1 MREKEIRRGLVVS
14 QFSCTALNLQEHWSE
29 IGPLP
34 DPDSVGLAKSVLINR
49 GSDFCENWNGKPIHI
64 IKLLL
69 IALLSGGWAH
79 PKNRYLFLWINDV
92 TDVKQKQNKKN
103 FLPLGFH
110 ARDPQKNIK
119 KYQKSEFQTATLY
132 SKSEV
137 IYFCTPV
144 ITGIHRS
151 KQRETLV
158 FGPDRKQIYNVI
170 SPFSYFHHNY
180 VIMIGFLPR
189 FSAEAV
195 IWGALWWQCWRL
207 EERQSAGLTLA

>member
-69 IALLSGGWAH
+69 IALLPGGWAH
-79 PKNRYLFLWINDV
+79 PKNRYLFLWINDG
-92 TDVKQKQNKKN
+92 TDVKQKQNKKKPF
-103 FLPLGFH
+103 FLWDSMQG
-110 ARDPQKNIK
+110 K
-119 KYQKSEFQTATLY
+119 KYQKSEFHTATLY

>member
-1 MREKEIRRGLVVS
+1 MREKEIRRGLVVA

-69 IALLSGGWAH
+69 IALLPGGWAH
-79 PKNRYLFLWINDV
+79 PKNRYLFLWINDG
-92 TDVKQKQNKKN
+92 TDVKQKQNKKKLSS
-103 FLPLGFH
+103 FGIPCKGCT
-110 ARDPQKNIK
+110 K

>member
-69 IALLSGGWAH
+69 IALLPGGWAH
-79 PKNRYLFLWINDV
+79 PKNRYLFLWINDG
-92 TDVKQKQNKKN
+92 TDVKQKQNKKKTF
-103 FLPLGFH
+103 FLWDSMQG
-110 ARDPQKNIK
+110 K
-119 KYQKSEFQTATLY
+119 KYQKSEFHTATLY

>member
-69 IALLSGGWAH
+69 IALLPGGWAH
-79 PKNRYLFLWINDV
+79 PKNRYLFLWINDG

-103 FLPLGFH
+103 LSSFGIPCKGCT
-110 ARDPQKNIK
+110 K

>member
-49 GSDFCENWNGKPIHI
+49 CSDFCENWNGKPIHI

-69 IALLSGGWAH
+69 IALLPGGWAQ
-79 PKNRYLFLWINDV
+79 NRYLFLWINDG
-92 TDVKQKQNKKN
+92 TDVKQKQNKTKLSS
-103 FLPLGFH
+103 FGIPCKGCT
-110 ARDPQKNIK
+110 K

>member
-1 MREKEIRRGLVVS
+1 M
-14 QFSCTALNLQEHWSE
+14 LN
-29 IGPLP
+29 
-34 DPDSVGLAKSVLINR
+34 
-49 GSDFCENWNGKPIHI
+49 
-64 IKLLL
+64 
-69 IALLSGGWAH
+69 
-79 PKNRYLFLWINDV
+79 KNK
-92 TDVKQKQNKKN
+92 TKKN

-110 ARDPQKNIK
+110 ARDAQKMIK
-119 KYQKSEFQTATLY
+119 KTEFQTATLY
-132 SKSEV
+132 AKSEV

-195 IWGALWWQCWRL
+195 I
-207 EERQSAGLTLA
+207 